1 MRKGYIEKES
11 EKIDVKVTKNSKK
24 KDIIKFFIWIA
35 IFIFVYYQVYAL
47 VAYTLGKK
55 DKQGMWLYNGINK
68 IMTMVAPKLVETT
81 QDNTLN
87 LAALGDIYTS
97 TNIIKGAK
105 SGTQYDF
112 LNSFEKTKG
121 LLSKYDVV
129 LASLN
134 TPVAG
139 SSLGYST
146 KTLYNSPKELL
157 QTIKSLGVSVVATA
171 GNNLMD
177 KGENGIKTTISEIEI
192 AGIKQ
197 VGLNLSS
204 DRVKPYIIDKN
215 NIKVAVLSYMTVSK
229 TKLTKGKEY
238 LVNTLTEENIKADMA
253 YVKSQ
258 NVDYVISY
266 LNIPNEDTSRVSADQ
281 KTSVDILL
289 DNGVNVVLGT
299 GSKIVQEKSE
309 ELTELPDGTKNHTY
323 VLYSLGDFIGDMDT
337 DDRKLSIAA
346 DITFSKN
353 ITKDKDGN
361 VIEEKTKKNM
371 LINNTISFYTKIS
384 TTYKTTN
391 YPINITLNEYNQDKI
406 ELDAKDYKA
415 IKAGQDT
422 LKDTL
427 K

>member
-1 MRKGYIEKES
+1 MRKGYIEQEAK
-11 EKIDVKVTKNSKK
+11 KIDIKVTQKSKK
-24 KDIIKFFIWIA
+24 KDIIKFCVWIA
-35 IFIFVYYQVYAL
+35 IFIFVYYQIYVL

-55 DKQGMWLYNGINK
+55 DKQSMWLYNGINK
-68 IMTMVAPKLVETT
+68 IMTMAAPKPTETT
-81 QDNTLN
+81 QDITLK

-105 SGTQYDF
+105 SGTQYNF
-112 LNSFEKTKG
+112 LNSLDKTKTI
-121 LLSKYDVV
+121 LSNYDVV

-134 TPVAG
+134 IPVAG
-139 SSLGYST
+139 ATGGYST
-146 KTLYNSPKELL
+146 KTLYNAPNELL
-157 QTIKSLGVSVVATA
+157 QTIKSLGISVVATA

-177 KGENGIKTTISEIEI
+177 KGENGIKSTITAIET

-197 VGLNLSS
+197 IGLNLSS
-204 DRVKPYIIDKN
+204 DRIKPYIIDKN
-215 NIKVAVLSYMTVSK
+215 NIKVAILSYMTVSK
-229 TKLTKGKEY
+229 TKVIKGKEY
-238 LVNTLTEENIKADMA
+238 LVNTLTEENIKADML

-266 LNIPNEDTSRVSADQ
+266 LNIPNEDASRVNSDQ
-281 KTSVDILL
+281 KKYVEMLL
-289 DNGVNVVLGT
+289 ENGVNVVLGT

-309 ELTELPDGTKNHTY
+309 DLFELSDKTKNHTY

-346 DITFSKN
+346 DITFTKK

-361 VIEEKTKKNM
+361 IIEEKTKKNM
-371 LINNTISFYTKIS
+371 LVNNTLSFYTKVS
-384 TTYKTTN
+384 TTFKTTN
-391 YPINITLNEYNQDKI
+391 YPIDITLDEYNQDKI

-415 IKAGQDT
+415 IKTAQDT
-422 LKDTL
+422 LKETL